1 MSDIK
6 QLENIPS
13 ISFIENMTLEEVREQ
28 IISEYKRLYKE
39 KFGRDPELGEADPK
53 YLLMNSFA
61 LIVYQTMQYV
71 DIKGKQ
77 ELLKTATGDS
87 LDNLAA
93 LLGIT
98 RLPAER
104 AIATEKFSIQEALLT
119 YVPIPAGTRVR
130 SQSGFYFN
138 TLEYAEIPAGDTYVE
153 VTVQAEEPGQAAN
166 GLEIGAIDTL
176 VDPIPYVSKVENT
189 TASSGGVDIESD
201 DSLTERIYLAPSQ
214 FSSAGP
220 RDAYE
225 YYTKE
230 WRADIADVKVV
241 SPDPCE
247 IQIYAVT
254 DQGAL
259 LNSTERAALLAYLS
273 AEDKRPL
280 CDEVSV
286 EEPTE
291 ISYNVTLTY
300 YIATSDSQS
309 AATIKSQVETAI
321 ADFEKWQR
329 HLGRDINPTELITRI
344 RQAGAKR
351 VTVTYPVHTVIDDT
365 EIPKVG
371 TETITYGGLEDD

>member
-6 QLENIPS
+6 QLENIPE
-13 ISFIENMTLEEVREQ
+13 ISFIENMSLQEIKDQV
-28 IISEYKRLYKE
+28 ISEYKRLYKE
-39 KFGRDPELGEADPK
+39 KYGEDPNLGEADPK
-53 YLLMNSFA
+53 YLIMQAFA
-61 LIVYQTMQYV
+61 LIEYQTMQYV

-93 LLGIT
+93 LLGLT
-98 RLPAER
+98 RKPAER
-104 AIATEKFSIQEALLT
+104 AICTVRFSIQEALT
-119 YVPIPAGTRVR
+119 TFVPIPVGTRVR

-138 TLEYAEIPAGDTYVE
+138 TLAYAEIPVGETYVDT
-153 VTVQAEEPGQAAN
+153 TVQAEVPGEGSN
-166 GLEIGAIDTL
+166 GLEPGAIDTL
-176 VDPIPYVSKVENT
+176 VDPIPFISSVANT
-189 TASSGGVDIESD
+189 TTSSGGIDTESD
-201 DSLTERIYLAPSQ
+201 DALTERIYLAPSQ

-241 SPDPCE
+241 TPNPCE
-247 IQIYAVT
+247 IEIYAVT

-259 LNSTERAALLAYLS
+259 LTATERASLEAYLS
-273 AEDKRPL
+273 GEDKRPL

-286 EEPTE
+286 KNPTE
-291 ISYNVTLTY
+291 VTYNLTLTY
-300 YIATSDSQS
+300 YIATSQSQ
-309 AATIKSQVETAI
+309 AAAAIKSQVEQAI

-329 HLGRDINPTELITRI
+329 KLGRDINPTELITRI
-344 RQAGAKR
+344 REAGAKR
-351 VTVTYPVHTVIDDT
+351 VEVTYPVHTVIDDT

>member
-6 QLENIPS
+6 QLENVPE
-13 ISFIENMTLEEVREQ
+13 ISFIENMSLQELKDQV
-28 IISEYKRLYKE
+28 ISEYKRLYKE
-39 KFGRDPELGEADPK
+39 KYGEDPNLGEADPK
-53 YLLMNSFA
+53 YLMMQAFA
-61 LIVYQTMQYV
+61 LIEYQTMQYV

-93 LLGIT
+93 LLGLT
-98 RLPAER
+98 RKPAER
-104 AIATEKFSIQEALLT
+104 AIATERFSIQEALT
-119 YVPIPAGTRVR
+119 TFVPIPVGTRVR

-138 TLEYAEIPAGDTYVE
+138 TLEYAEIPAGETYVDT
-153 VTVQAEEPGQAAN
+153 TVQAEEPGEGSN
-166 GLEIGAIDTL
+166 NLEVGAIDTL
-176 VDPIPYVSKVENT
+176 VDPIPFISSVSNQ
-189 TASSGGVDIESD
+189 TASSGGINTESD
-201 DSLTERIYLAPSQ
+201 DALTERIYLAPSQ

-241 SPDPCE
+241 TPNPCE
-247 IQIYAVT
+247 IEIYAVT

-280 CDEVSV
+280 CDDVSV
-286 EEPTE
+286 EVPTE
-291 ISYNVTLTY
+291 ITYNITLTY
-300 YIATSDSQS
+300 YIATSQSQS
-309 AATIKSQVETAI
+309 AAAIKAQVEQAI

-329 HLGRDINPTELITRI
+329 HLGRDVNPTELITRI
-344 RQAGAKR
+344 REAGAKR
-351 VTVTYPVHTVIDDT
+351 VTVTYPVHTVIQDT
-365 EIPKVG
+365 QIPKIG

>member
-6 QLENIPS
+6 QLENVPE
-13 ISFIENMTLEEVREQ
+13 ISFIENMSLQELKDQV
-28 IISEYKRLYKE
+28 ISEYKRLYKE
-39 KFGRDPELGEADPK
+39 KYGEDPNLGEADPK
-53 YLLMNSFA
+53 YLMMQAFA
-61 LIVYQTMQYV
+61 LIEYQTMQYV

-93 LLGIT
+93 LLGLT
-98 RLPAER
+98 RKPAER
-104 AIATEKFSIQEALLT
+104 AIATERFTIQEALT
-119 YVPIPAGTRVR
+119 TFVPIPVGTRVR

-138 TLEYAEIPAGDTYVE
+138 TLEYAEIPAGETYVDT
-153 VTVQAEEPGQAAN
+153 TVQAEEPGEGAN
-166 GLEIGAIDTL
+166 GLEVGAIDTL
-176 VDPIPYVSKVENT
+176 VDPIPFVSSVSNQ
-189 TASSGGVDIESD
+189 TASSGGIDTESD
-201 DSLTERIYLAPSQ
+201 DALTERIYLAPSQ

-241 SPDPCE
+241 TPNPCE
-247 IQIYAVT
+247 IEIYAVT

-280 CDEVSV
+280 CDDVSV
-286 EEPTE
+286 EVPTE
-291 ISYNVTLTY
+291 ITYNITLTY
-300 YIATSDSQS
+300 YIATSQSQS
-309 AATIKSQVETAI
+309 AATIKSQVEQAI

-329 HLGRDINPTELITRI
+329 HLGRDVNPTELITRI
-344 RQAGAKR
+344 REAGAKR
-351 VTVTYPVHTVIDDT
+351 VTVTYPVHTVIADT
-365 EIPKVG
+365 ELPKIG

>member
-6 QLENIPS
+6 QLENIPE
-13 ISFIENMTLEEVREQ
+13 ISFIENMSLQEIKDQV
-28 IISEYKRLYKE
+28 ISEYKRLYKE
-39 KFGRDPELGEADPK
+39 KYGEDPNLGEADPK
-53 YLLMNSFA
+53 YLMMQAFA
-61 LIVYQTMQYV
+61 LIEYQTMQYV

-93 LLGIT
+93 LLGLT
-98 RLPAER
+98 RKPAER
-104 AIATEKFSIQEALLT
+104 AIATERFSIQEALT
-119 YVPIPAGTRVR
+119 TFVPIPVGTRVR

-138 TLEYAEIPAGDTYVE
+138 TLEYAEIPAGETYVDT
-153 VTVQAEEPGQAAN
+153 TVQAEEPGEGSN
-166 GLEIGAIDTL
+166 NLEVGAIDTL
-176 VDPIPYVSKVENT
+176 VDPIPFISSVSNQ
-189 TASSGGVDIESD
+189 TASSGGINTESD
-201 DSLTERIYLAPSQ
+201 DALTERIYLAPSQ

-241 SPDPCE
+241 TPNPCE
-247 IQIYAVT
+247 IEIYAVT

-259 LNSTERAALLAYLS
+259 LNSTERASLLAYLS

-280 CDEVSV
+280 CDDVSV
-286 EEPTE
+286 EVPTE
-291 ISYNVTLTY
+291 ITYNITLTY
-300 YIATSDSQS
+300 YIATSQSQS
-309 AATIKSQVETAI
+309 AATIKAQVERAI

-329 HLGRDINPTELITRI
+329 HLGRDVNPTELITRI
-344 RQAGAKR
+344 REAGAKR
-351 VTVTYPVHTVIDDT
+351 VTVTYPVHTVIQDT
-365 EIPKVG
+365 QIPKIG

>member
-6 QLENIPS
+6 QLENVPE
-13 ISFIENMTLEEVREQ
+13 ISFIENMSLQELKDQV
-28 IISEYKRLYKE
+28 ISEYKRLYKE
-39 KFGRDPELGEADPK
+39 KYGEDPNLGEADPK
-53 YLLMNSFA
+53 YLMMQAFA
-61 LIVYQTMQYV
+61 LIEYQTMQYV

-93 LLGIT
+93 LLGLT
-98 RLPAER
+98 RKPAER
-104 AIATEKFSIQEALLT
+104 AIATERFSIQEALT
-119 YVPIPAGTRVR
+119 TFVPIPVGTRVR

-138 TLEYAEIPAGDTYVE
+138 TLEYAEIPAGETYVDT
-153 VTVQAEEPGQAAN
+153 TVQAEEPGEGSN
-166 GLEIGAIDTL
+166 NLEVGAIDTL
-176 VDPIPYVSKVENT
+176 VDPIPFISSVSNQ
-189 TASSGGVDIESD
+189 TASSGGINTESD
-201 DSLTERIYLAPSQ
+201 DALTERIYLAPSQ

-241 SPDPCE
+241 TPNPCE
-247 IQIYAVT
+247 IEIYAVT

-259 LNSTERAALLAYLS
+259 LNSTERASLLAYLS

-280 CDEVSV
+280 CDDVSV
-286 EEPTE
+286 EVPTE
-291 ISYNVTLTY
+291 ITYNITLTY
-300 YIATSDSQS
+300 YIATSQSQS
-309 AATIKSQVETAI
+309 AATIKAQVEQAI

-329 HLGRDINPTELITRI
+329 HLGRDVNPTELITRI
-344 RQAGAKR
+344 REAGAKR
-351 VTVTYPVHTVIDDT
+351 VTVTYPVHTVIQDT
-365 EIPKVG
+365 QIPKIG

>member
-6 QLENIPS
+6 QLENIPE
-13 ISFIENMTLEEVREQ
+13 ISFIENMSLQEIKDQV
-28 IISEYKRLYKE
+28 ISEYKRLYKE
-39 KFGRDPELGEADPK
+39 KYGEDPNLGEADPK
-53 YLLMNSFA
+53 YLMMQAFA
-61 LIVYQTMQYV
+61 LIEYQTMQYV

-93 LLGIT
+93 LLGLT
-98 RLPAER
+98 RKPAER
-104 AIATEKFSIQEALLT
+104 AICTVRFSIQEALT
-119 YVPIPAGTRVR
+119 TFVPIPVGTRVR

-138 TLEYAEIPAGDTYVE
+138 TLAYAEIPVGETYVDT
-153 VTVQAEEPGQAAN
+153 TVQAEVPGEGSNDLEP
-166 GLEIGAIDTL
+166 GAIDTL
-176 VDPIPYVSKVENT
+176 VDPIPFISSVANT
-189 TASSGGVDIESD
+189 TTSSGGIDTESD
-201 DSLTERIYLAPSQ
+201 DALTERIYLAPSQ

-241 SPDPCE
+241 TPDPCE
-247 IQIYAVT
+247 IEIYAVT

-259 LNSTERAALLAYLS
+259 LTATERASLEAYLS
-273 AEDKRPL
+273 GEDKRPL
-280 CDEVSV
+280 CDKVSV
-286 EEPTE
+286 KNPTE
-291 ISYNVTLTY
+291 VTYNLTLIY
-300 YIATSDSQS
+300 YIATSQSQA
-309 AATIKSQVETAI
+309 AATIKSQVEQAI

-329 HLGRDINPTELITRI
+329 RLGRDINPTELITRI
-344 RQAGAKR
+344 REAGAKR
-351 VTVTYPVHTVIDDT
+351 VEVTYPVHTVINDT

>member
-6 QLENIPS
+6 QLENVPE
-13 ISFIENMTLEEVREQ
+13 ISFIENMSLQELKDQV
-28 IISEYKRLYKE
+28 ISEYKRLYKE
-39 KFGRDPELGEADPK
+39 KYGEDPNLGEADPK
-53 YLLMNSFA
+53 YLMMQAFA
-61 LIVYQTMQYV
+61 LIEYQTMQYV

-93 LLGIT
+93 LLGLT
-98 RLPAER
+98 RKPAER
-104 AIATEKFSIQEALLT
+104 AIATERFSIQEALT
-119 YVPIPAGTRVR
+119 TFVPIPVGTRVR

-138 TLEYAEIPAGDTYVE
+138 TLEYAEIPAGETYVDT
-153 VTVQAEEPGQAAN
+153 TVQAEEPGEGSN
-166 GLEIGAIDTL
+166 NLEVGAIDTL
-176 VDPIPYVSKVENT
+176 VDPIPFISSVSNQ
-189 TASSGGVDIESD
+189 TASSGGINTESD
-201 DSLTERIYLAPSQ
+201 DALTERIYLAPSQ

-241 SPDPCE
+241 TPDPCE
-247 IQIYAVT
+247 IEIYAVT

-286 EEPTE
+286 KVPTE
-291 ISYNVTLTY
+291 ITYNITLTY
-300 YIATSDSQS
+300 YIATSQSQS
-309 AATIKSQVETAI
+309 AATIKSQVEQAI

-344 RQAGAKR
+344 REAGAKR
-351 VTVTYPVHTVIDDT
+351 VTVTYPVHTVIADT
-365 EIPKVG
+365 ELPKIG